1 MRTPDR
7 DRCRPAISALCAALV
22 ITLLVIP
29 CAALHAEYRVLS
41 NGTAYNA
48 SIDVADVNKFDF
60 FELGM
65 MGERIPQKVGNI
77 EVTGNCS
84 PCEFNVSG
92 ISSITFARGNYTI
105 LYTAPMR
112 DYHLQA
118 AFDSLYRVNVTLPQ
132 DFDARNPL
140 LAGISSGAVIIG
152 EYDNTTTVMW
162 NRTMSV
168 DLRFYDNNREALL
181 YMFGNFWVVIA
192 IVLLVPFL
200 ITVRRKG

>member
-1 MRTPDR
+1 
-7 DRCRPAISALCAALV
+7 
-22 ITLLVIP
+22 
-29 CAALHAEYRVLS
+29 
-41 NGTAYNA
+41 
-48 SIDVADVNKFDF
+48 
-60 FELGM
+60 M

-92 ISSITFARGNYTI
+92 ISSITFARGNYTV

-118 AFDSLYRVNVTLPQ
+118 AFDSPYRVNVTLPQ
-132 DFDARNPL
+132 DFDVRNPL
-140 LAGISSGAVIIG
+140 LAGISPGAVIIG

>member
-1 MRTPDR
+1 
-7 DRCRPAISALCAALV
+7 
-22 ITLLVIP
+22 
-29 CAALHAEYRVLS
+29 
-41 NGTAYNA
+41 
-48 SIDVADVNKFDF
+48 
-60 FELGM
+60 M
-65 MGERIPQKVGNI
+65 MGERIPQKAGNI
-77 EVTGNCS
+77 EVMGNCS

-92 ISSITFARGNYTI
+92 ISSITFARGNYTV

-118 AFDSLYRVNVTLPQ
+118 AFDNPYRVNVTLPQ
-132 DFDARNPL
+132 DFDVRNPL
-140 LAGISSGAVIIG
+140 LAGISPGAVIIG

>member
-1 MRTPDR
+1 M
-7 DRCRPAISALCAALV
+7 
-22 ITLLVIP
+22 P
-29 CAALHAEYRVLS
+29 CAALHAEYRVLP

-65 MGERIPQKVGNI
+65 LGERIPQRVGNI

-92 ISSITFARGNYTI
+92 ISSITFARGNYTV

-118 AFDSLYRVNVTLPQ
+118 AFDSPYRVNVTLPQ
-132 DFDARNPL
+132 EFDVRNPL
-140 LAGISSGAVIIG
+140 LAGISPGAVIIG
-152 EYDNTTTVMW
+152 ERNNTTTVQW

-168 DLRFYDNNREALL
+168 DLRFYDNNRETLL